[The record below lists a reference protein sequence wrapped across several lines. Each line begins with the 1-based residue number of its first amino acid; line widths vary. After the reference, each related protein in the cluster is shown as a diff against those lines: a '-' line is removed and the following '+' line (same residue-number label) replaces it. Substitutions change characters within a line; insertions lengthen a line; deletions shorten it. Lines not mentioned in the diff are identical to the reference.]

1 MADFHEVFFVLHAAF
16 AITGIHHGTGQH
28 AWNIQPSTE
37 IPIGLKVSRWR
48 LSCSRIEA
56 NQWQNWWLCEPAYV
70 LSNMALKASIAL
82 MLLRL
87 SVRPTHKHILWIT
100 FVVTEIYSAFFFFL
114 FIFQCIPSQYFW
126 TRFTNGQGTCLD
138 TSIVV
143 AATYGYSA
151 ITCVGDLVF
160 SILPVLMVW
169 SLQMGRKEKAAV
181 IAILSMGAM

>member
-1 MADFHEVFFVLHAAF
+1 M
-16 AITGIHHGTGQH
+16 
-28 AWNIQPSTE
+28 
-37 IPIGLKVSRWR
+37 
-48 LSCSRIEA
+48 
-56 NQWQNWWLCEPAYV
+56 

-87 SVRPTHKHILWIT
+87 SVRPFHKQILWIT
-100 FVVTEIYSAFFFFL
+100 FVITEIYSAFFFFL
-114 FIFQCIPSQYFW
+114 FVFQCIPSQYFW
-126 TRFTNGQGTCLD
+126 TRFTDGQGTCLD

-160 SILPVLMVW
+160 SILPVLLVW

>member
-1 MADFHEVFFVLHAAF
+1 
-16 AITGIHHGTGQH
+16 
-28 AWNIQPSTE
+28 
-37 IPIGLKVSRWR
+37 
-48 LSCSRIEA
+48 
-56 NQWQNWWLCEPAYV
+56 V

-87 SVRPTHKHILWIT
+87 SVRPTHKKILWVT

-114 FIFQCIPSQYFW
+114 FVFQCIPSEYFW
-126 TRFTNGQGTCLD
+126 TRYTDGEGTCLD

-151 ITCVGDLVF
+151 ITCAGDLVF

-181 IAILSMGAM
+181 IAILAMGAM